1 MSVIIDN
8 EIALVGDTMFGVF
21 KGFVFLPYAEDV
33 KKVIHSCGILF
44 ETGCT
49 LFIPS
54 HGSAKS
60 RILVQKDYNKRIEN
74 YDVQ

>member
-33 KKVIHSCGILF
+33 KKVIHSLGDTIRNRLYTVYTFTWFC
-44 ETGCT
+44 
-49 LFIPS
+49 
-54 HGSAKS
+54 
-60 RILVQKDYNKRIEN
+60 
-74 YDVQ
+74 